1 MANKNIT
8 ICSQYKQL
16 CKIKKSCIIYVVAAV
31 ALQAQFS
38 ACEEL
43 QAKLARKENFVL
55 LDVRTPEE
63 FAEGHIGGSVLLPY
77 DQVEQKAASLLP
89 DKDKPIIVYCRSGR
103 RSAIAAVT
111 LRGLGY
117 KDVKDF
123 GGISRWQGELER

>member
-1 MANKNIT
+1 M
-8 ICSQYKQL
+8 
-16 CKIKKSCIIYVVAAV
+16 
-31 ALQAQFS
+31 
-38 ACEEL
+38 
-43 QAKLARKENFVL
+43 
-55 LDVRTPEE
+55 
-63 FAEGHIGGSVLLPY
+63 LLPY

>member
-1 MANKNIT
+1 MGK
-8 ICSQYKQL
+8 YL
-16 CKIKKSCIIYVVAAV
+16 VVAALAV
-31 ALQAQFS
+31 VGLFIFGFGGGKS
-38 ACEEL
+38 SLVSYEEL
-43 QAKLARKENFVL
+43 QAKLAKKENFVL

-63 FAEGHIGGSVLLPY
+63 FAEAYWRSVLLPY